1 MRLKI
6 IENGLSPLQKLQMA
20 IIRQVM
26 AGHVPGPIPALSYRA
41 DFFGKQFN
49 DCVQMSLREA
59 TEWHKSETELF
70 AAFVSYNNTCQF
82 CYTAHTAVTLKGTD
96 PATVQAV
103 FNNWRTAPV
112 NEKVRATLGFLQKLT
127 RTPDAVCP
135 EDLQAMKDAGVSKR
149 GIEEAIYICFVFCT
163 INRLANAFDFEL
175 ANEKSL
181 NRVGFVLYNM
191 GYGIGILP
199 G

>member
-1 MRLKI
+1 MRLQI

-20 IIRQVM
+20 LIRKLM

-49 DCVQMSLREA
+49 EGVQMALRQ
-59 TEWHKSETELF
+59 TREWHKSEAELF
-70 AAFVSYNNTCQF
+70 AAFVSYENTCQF
-82 CYTAHTAVTLKGTD
+82 CYTSHTAVTLKGTD
-96 PATVQAV
+96 PQTVQAV
-103 FNNWRTAPV
+103 FDNWRTAPV
-112 NEKVRATLGFLQKLT
+112 NEKVRVTLGFLEKLT
-127 RTPDAVCP
+127 RAP
-135 EDLQAMKDAGVSKR
+135 ESVKTADIVALREAGVSER
-149 GIEEAIYICFVFCT
+149 GIEEAIYICFIFCT

-181 NRVGFVLYNM
+181 NRVGFVLYNL
-191 GYGIGILP
+191 GYGIGVLP

>member
-1 MRLKI
+1 MRLHI
-6 IENGLSPLQKLQMA
+6 IEKGLSPLQKLQMA
-20 IIRQVM
+20 LINKVM
-26 AGHVPGPIPALSYRA
+26 AGHVPGPIPTMSYRA
-41 DFFGKQFN
+41 EFFGKLFN
-49 DCVQMSLREA
+49 DCVQMSLRKT
-59 TEWHKSETELF
+59 TEWHKSEAELF

-96 PATVQAV
+96 PQIVQAV
-103 FNNWRTAPV
+103 FDNWRTAPI
-112 NEKVRATLGFLQKLT
+112 NEKVRATLGFLEKLT
-127 RTPDAVCP
+127 RTPNAMCS
-135 EDLQAMKDAGVSKR
+135 EDLKAMKEAGVSKQ

-181 NRVGFVLYNM
+181 KRVGFVLYNM
-191 GYGIGILP
+191 GYGIGVLP

>member
-1 MRLKI
+1 MRLQI

-20 IIRQVM
+20 LIRKMM

-49 DCVQMSLREA
+49 ELVQIALRKA

-70 AAFVSYNNTCQF
+70 AAFVSYTNTCQF
-82 CYTAHTAVTLKGTD
+82 CFTSHTAVTLKGTD
-96 PATVQAV
+96 PETVQAV
-103 FNNWRTAPV
+103 FDNWRTAPV
-112 NEKVRATLGFLQKLT
+112 NEKVRATLGFLEKLT
-127 RTPDAVCP
+127 RAP
-135 EDLQAMKDAGVSKR
+135 ESVSAADLIPMKEAGVTKQ
-149 GIEEAIYICFVFCT
+149 GIEEAIYICFIFST
-163 INRLANAFDFEL
+163 INRLADAFDFEL

-191 GYGIGILP
+191 GYGIGVLP

>member
-1 MRLKI
+1 MRLQI
-6 IENGLSPLQKLQMA
+6 IENGLSPLQKLQMSL
-20 IIRQVM
+20 IRRLM

-49 DCVQMSLREA
+49 ELVQIALRKA
-59 TEWHKSETELF
+59 TEWHKVETELL

-82 CYTAHTAVTLKGTD
+82 CYASHTAVALKGTD
-96 PATVQAV
+96 PQTVQSV
-103 FNNWRTAPV
+103 FDDWRTAPV
-112 NEKVRATLGFLQKLT
+112 NEKVRATLGFLEKLT
-127 RTPDAVCP
+127 HTPESVSAV
-135 EDLQAMKDAGVSKR
+135 DLLPMKEAGVTKR
-149 GIEEAIYICFVFCT
+149 GIEEAIYICFIFCT

-181 NRVGFVLYNM
+181 NRVSFVLYNL
-191 GYGIGILP
+191 GYGIVCLP

>member
-1 MRLKI
+1 MRLQI
-6 IENGLSPLQKLQMA
+6 IENGLSTLQKLQMA
-20 IIRQVM
+20 LIRKLM

-49 DCVQMSLREA
+49 DCVQMALREA

-82 CYTAHTAVTLKGTD
+82 CYTSHTAVTLKGID
-96 PATVQAV
+96 PKVVQAV
-103 FNNWRTAPV
+103 FDNWRTAPV
-112 NEKVRATLGFLQKLT
+112 SQKVRATLGFLEKLT
-127 RTPDAVCP
+127 RNPDSVYPRDIA
-135 EDLQAMKDAGVSKR
+135 AMKEAGVSEQ
-149 GIEEAIYICFVFCT
+149 GIKEAIYICFVFCT
-163 INRLANAFDFEL
+163 INRLANSFDFEL

-181 NRVGFVLYNM
+181 NRVGFVLYNL
-191 GYGIGILP
+191 GYGIGTLP